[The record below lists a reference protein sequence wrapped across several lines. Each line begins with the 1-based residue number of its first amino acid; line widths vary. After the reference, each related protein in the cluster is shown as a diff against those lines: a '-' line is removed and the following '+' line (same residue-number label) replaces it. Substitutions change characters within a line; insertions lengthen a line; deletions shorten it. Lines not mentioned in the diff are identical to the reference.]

1 MSGLEKLNRMIEEE
15 MEKWEKE
22 HPMTVEQMLA
32 CIPDEICDYTV
43 PVEKVYYWVKETCP
57 FCKDKELKADSDE
70 FDFHRKNHL

>member
-1 MSGLEKLNRMIEEE
+1 MEKLNRMIEEE

-32 CIPDEICDYTV
+32 CIPDKIYDYTV
-43 PVEKVYYWVKETCP
+43 YYRPKETCP

-70 FDFHRKNHL
+70 FECHRKNHL